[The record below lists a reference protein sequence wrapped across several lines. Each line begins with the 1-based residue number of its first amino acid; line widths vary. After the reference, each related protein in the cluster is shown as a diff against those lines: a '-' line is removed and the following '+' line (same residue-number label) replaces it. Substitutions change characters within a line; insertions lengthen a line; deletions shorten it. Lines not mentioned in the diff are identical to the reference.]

1 MTSWMDDGD
10 TINMSN
16 QGNDVL
22 KMDLFLE
29 MKRLILE
36 HLNWKILKDHMSM
49 TISEVKWRLK
59 ANV

>member
-1 MTSWMDDGD
+1 MDDGD
-10 TINMSN
+10 TLNMSN

-49 TISEVKWRLK
+49 TISEVK
-59 ANV
+59 

>member
-1 MTSWMDDGD
+1 MTSCMDDGE
-10 TINMSN
+10 TLNMSN
-16 QGNDVL
+16 QGNDVI

-49 TISEVKWRLK
+49 TISEVK
-59 ANV
+59 